1 MKKLTAFLLAL
12 VLALGL
18 TACGSNE
25 SKQLV
30 GTWQCTV
37 DITEQ
42 VDAEISGALDAEYT
56 SEVPMQMFLTAAF
69 NDDGTFTLAVDTT
82 ATAASFTAYIQAMK
96 PAIVELCY
104 QEAEKQG
111 MTREE
116 YDKALEASDLT
127 VEGLVDTILS
137 ALDPAALLGA
147 IGDSSITGYY
157 KLTGGRLYLSQRS
170 GSFTEEDSTGCDIG
184 SNGTIM
190 SWNDDNGLLSS
201 AEMVGITAPMLW
213 RKQS

>member
-42 VDAEISGALDAEYT
+42 VDAEISDALDTEYA
-56 SEVPMQMFLTAAF
+56 SEVPMQMFLTAVF
-69 NDDGTFTLAVDTT
+69 NEDGTFTVGVDVT
-82 ATAASFTAYIQAMK
+82 ATVASFTAYIQAMK

-104 QEAEKQG
+104 QEGEKLG
-111 MTREE
+111 MNREQ
-116 YDKALEASDLT
+116 YDNALAQIDLS
-127 VEGLVDTILS
+127 VDGLVDSVLS
-137 ALDPAALLGA
+137 AFDISALLGDL
-147 IGDSSITGYY
+147 DSDIIAGSY
-157 KLTGGRLYLSQRS
+157 KVEKNRLYLSENDSGFTAEESVGYTLS
-170 GSFTEEDSTGCDIG
+170 GSTMT
-184 SNGTIM
+184 
-190 SWNDDNGLLSS
+190 WNDDNALLADLEDMGISS
-201 AEMVGITAPMLW
+201 SLKWV
-213 RKQS
+213 KK

>member
-1 MKKLTAFLLAL
+1 MPKQAAKTTL

-104 QEAEKQG
+104 QEGEKLG
-111 MTREE
+111 MNREQ
-116 YDKALEASDLT
+116 YDNALAQIDLS
-127 VEGLVDTILS
+127 VDGLVDSVLS
-137 ALDPAALLGA
+137 AFDISALLGDL
-147 IGDSSITGYY
+147 DSDIIAGSY
-157 KLTGGRLYLSQRS
+157 KAEKGRLYLSES
-170 GSFTEEDSTGCDIG
+170 GSSFTAEESVGYTLSGSTM
-184 SNGTIM
+184 T
-190 SWNDDNGLLSS
+190 WNDDNALLADLEDMGISS
-201 AEMVGITAPMLW
+201 SLKWE
-213 RKQS
+213 KK

>member
-42 VDAEISGALDAEYT
+42 VDAEISDALDAAYT
-56 SEVPMQMFLTAAF
+56 SEVPMQMFLTAVF
-69 NDDGTFTLAVDTT
+69 NEDGTFTVGVDVT
-82 ATAASFTAYIQAMK
+82 ATVASFTAYIQAMK

-104 QEAEKQG
+104 QEGEKLG
-111 MTREE
+111 MNREQ
-116 YDKALEASDLT
+116 YDNALAQIDLS
-127 VEGLVDTILS
+127 VDGLVDSVLS
-137 ALDPAALLGA
+137 AFDISALLGDF
-147 IGDSSITGYY
+147 DSDIIAGSY
-157 KLTGGRLYLSQRS
+157 KVEKNRLYLSENDSGFTAEESVGYTLS
-170 GSFTEEDSTGCDIG
+170 GSTMT
-184 SNGTIM
+184 
-190 SWNDDNGLLSS
+190 WNDDNALLADLEDMGISS
-201 AEMVGITAPMLW
+201 SLKWV
-213 RKQS
+213 KQ